1 MALNPELVRGTL
13 ETIVLEVVGRR
24 AMYGYEICKF
34 VEQRTKGALELR
46 EGSLYPALH
55 KLEKAGLLAARWGE
69 SDEGRRRKYYELTPG
84 GAKEL
89 ARRRAEWHE
98 FTGAVN
104 AIVEGT
110 GVRWGRF
117 PAMRRVVSLVSSCT
131 AALTPVPALCGVR

>member
-1 MALNPELVRGTL
+1 MSLNPELVRGTL

-89 ARRRAEWHE
+89 ARRRAEWQA

-104 AIVEGT
+104 AIVEGAS
-110 GVRWGRF
+110 RLAQPR
-117 PAMRRVVSLVSSCT
+117 PARRPLAPLLARSVQF
-131 AALTPVPALCGVR
+131 CGVRG